1 MKNTTFN
8 AGKNIQPVLWGVF
21 HGLNDLAAG
30 FMLAAYTY
38 GNGYSKSFLFI
49 VIYAVIGFGG
59 QLPAGMLLDHKK
71 QLKSFA
77 SLSVW
82 LLPLAI
88 VGYFINP
95 EAGIILSGIASAFVH
110 VTGGAVCLQV
120 HENKSGPL
128 GLFTA
133 PGVLGL
139 TAGSLLGQFG
149 NVQLLP
155 VLLLALVT
163 GFLIMNRSLPAYKP
177 AKEPVSEMDAHDW
190 IMLSILLLMC
200 FRSFIFD
207 TVHQVAMAAPN
218 GLLIIGISAF
228 AGKLIG
234 GFLADAIGWKKYVY
248 ISLPLAFLLLQFGK
262 ENIYALGFG
271 IACLQSSVPITLL
284 LMARNLPLYPATATG
299 LSLGASVAIAGLPIY
314 MFMDEGK
321 LAKGFNDAYLT
332 AFVFIFVVAFLVAMV
347 WFHAKRQRSKVRNKV
362 LS

>member
-1 MKNTTFN
+1 MKNTKVIE
-8 AGKNIQPVLWGVF
+8 GKNIQPVLWGIF

-59 QLPAGMLLDHKK
+59 QLPAGMLLDHKR
-71 QLKSFA
+71 QLKPFA
-77 SLSVW
+77 MLSVW

-88 VGYFINP
+88 VGYFINA
-95 EAGIILSGIASAFVH
+95 ETGIILSGIASAFVH

-149 NVQLLP
+149 NGQLVP
-155 VLLLALVT
+155 VLLLAMVT
-163 GFLIMNRSLPAYKP
+163 GFFIMNRSLPAYKP
-177 AKEPVSEMDAHDW
+177 VKEPASEMDAHDW

-207 TVHQVAMAAPN
+207 TVHQVAIAAPN

-234 GFLADAIGWKKYVY
+234 GFVADAIGWKKYVY

-284 LMARNLPLYPATATG
+284 LMARSLPLHPATATG
-299 LSLGASVAIAGLPIY
+299 LSLGASVAIAGLPVY
-314 MFMDEGK
+314 MFMDERN
-321 LAKGFNDAYLT
+321 LTNGFRNDTLT
-332 AFVFIFVVAFLVAMV
+332 ALVFIVVVAFSVLLI
-347 WFHAKRQRSKVRNKV
+347 WYHAKMQRSKVSNAD
-362 LS
+362 LI